1 MKVLFCSPYS
11 DAPDTI
17 KGGINTWGRYIMAYY
32 SHYGKEE
39 VELIP
44 VSLDRTVFAA
54 SSNSLI
60 GRIFRG
66 CRDQI
71 GPVRTAIRLMD
82 SENPDVVHI
91 CTSVGLGA
99 IRDYLLVK
107 AAKKR
112 GIKTAIH
119 LHFGR
124 IPALVQQRNC
134 EWRLLSKIIKM
145 CNVPIV
151 MDRPSEKSL
160 VAEGFKNVTY
170 LPNPLGN
177 SILDEIKNTD
187 GKFRRIPRRLL
198 YCGHVLKTK
207 GVMELVEGCS
217 HIPGIELRIV
227 GKCMPEIKKELLSLA
242 KSKVDDISWLNFV
255 GEVTHEEVIREF
267 FQADLFVFPSYSE
280 GFPNVILEA
289 MACGC
294 PIVSSAVGAIPEML
308 DICGDACGIC
318 FKPQSAIEVK
328 KAIEC
333 LVYDESMKMS
343 FSQKAKIRV
352 NKMYSMPQVWQQLVG
367 VWDTLML

>member
-11 DAPDTI
+11 DASNAI
-17 KGGINTWGRYIMAYY
+17 KGGINTWGRYITTYY
-32 SHYGKEE
+32 NHYGRDQ

-54 SSNSLI
+54 TSRSLI
-60 GRIFRG
+60 GRIFSG

-71 GPVRTAIRLMD
+71 GPVRKAVRLMD
-82 SENPDVVHI
+82 LENPDVAHI

-107 AAKKR
+107 AANKR
-112 GIKTAIH
+112 GVKAVIH

-124 IPALVQQRNC
+124 IPTLVQQRNW
-134 EWRLLSKIIKM
+134 EWKLLSKIIKM
-145 CNVPIV
+145 CNVSIV
-151 MDRPSEKSL
+151 MNRPSENSL
-160 VAEGFKNVTY
+160 ISEGFKNVTY
-170 LPNPLGN
+170 LPNPLGM
-177 SILDEIKNTD
+177 SIFDEIKKTD
-187 GKFRRIPRRLL
+187 GKYQRVPRRLL

-207 GVMELVEGCS
+207 GIMELIEGCS

-227 GKCMPEIKKELLSLA
+227 GKCMTEIKNELLSFA
-242 KSKVDDISWLNFV
+242 KKMVDDISWLNFV
-255 GEVTHEEVIREF
+255 GELAHEEVIREF
-267 FQADLFVFPSYSE
+267 YQADLFVFPSYSE

-294 PIVSSAVGAIPEML
+294 PIVSSDVGAIPEML

-318 FKPQSAIEVK
+318 FKPQSAVEVK

-333 LVYDESMKMS
+333 ILFNESLKQS
-343 FSQKAKIRV
+343 FSQKAKKRV
-352 NKMYSMPQVWQQLVG
+352 NEMYSMPQVWQQLVG
-367 VWDTLML
+367 IWNALVL